1 MLVCQ
6 CETDLERER
15 HEETETERKRETEK
29 EIDLR
34 AHTISSVQHDQVEIA
49 STSSEALH
57 H

>member
-1 MLVCQ
+1 MCVSVKLIWRERDMRRQ
-6 CETDLERER
+6 RQKERER
-15 HEETETERKRETEK
+15 EREK

-49 STSSEALH
+49 SASSEALH